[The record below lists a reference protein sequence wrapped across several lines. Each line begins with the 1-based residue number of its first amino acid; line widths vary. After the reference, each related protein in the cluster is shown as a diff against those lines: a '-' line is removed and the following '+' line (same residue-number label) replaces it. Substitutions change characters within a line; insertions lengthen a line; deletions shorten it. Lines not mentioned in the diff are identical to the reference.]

1 MLWHLL
7 HQIDQVFRPNTSAH
21 KNREYP
27 ISWKNL
33 GQGYVAYSTRK
44 TVLVW
49 DINTTTHL
57 LRIPPKQQKKA
68 EAALATISRTAHT
81 TSLHKWRKILGL
93 LRSITP
99 AVTGS
104 RVMFTRVKH
113 SIQKAAG
120 QNVHLTA
127 DVHDELEV

>member
-1 MLWHLL
+1 MGARICGL
-7 HQIDQVFRPNTSAH
+7 FNP
-21 KNREYP
+21 E
-27 ISWKNL
+27 
-33 GQGYVAYSTRK
+33 

-57 LRIPPKQQKKA
+57 LRIPPEQQKKA
-68 EAALATISRTAHT
+68 EAALAAISRTAHT
-81 TSLHKWRKILGL
+81 TSLRKWRKILGL